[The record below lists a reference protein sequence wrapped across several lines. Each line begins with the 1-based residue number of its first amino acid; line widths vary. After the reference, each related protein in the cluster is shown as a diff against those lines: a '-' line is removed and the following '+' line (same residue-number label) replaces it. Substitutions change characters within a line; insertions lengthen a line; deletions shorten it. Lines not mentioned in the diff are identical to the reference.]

1 MVNALLCLVTEKL
14 AFPFTQRFKTKLYQ
28 LSSSTKKVS
37 AQKRL
42 SGASSVNSSALHDD
56 RHDDSDTDFDYDT
69 SSSVS
74 VVSAVSDGE
83 DDDDLSSIEADE
95 SLLQA
100 KSTRSSRKWSMC
112 VHHRYC
118 AGLIMCVRG

>member
-1 MVNALLCLVTEKL
+1 MLVSEKL

-42 SGASSVNSSALHDD
+42 SGASSVNSSAMQDD

-100 KSTRSSRKWSMC
+100 KSTRSSC
-112 VHHRYC
+112 E
-118 AGLIMCVRG
+118 